1 MEAELETQLSASE
14 KRNADL
20 KNQNLRL
27 QTENENLKLKLA
39 SLTGQTGDQI
49 IDLQRQLNE
58 TQISNAK
65 LTRCIRELEQSND
78 DLERAKR
85 ALHASLDDFEKK
97 LNHQIEKNVLLEN
110 ELGEKEQLEEIIQRL
125 KDEARDLKQELLV
138 QQQTPS
144 SFKTSVD
151 EIDVCDDKTE
161 LKQCGLSNLRP
172 NNLYSPFTNS
182 KSINENST
190 SKKMQTNS
198 NLIENCKLNQTSN
211 STTNDL
217 PNSLLSPST
226 RISVLNIVSD
236 LLRKVGALESR
247 LNQSNQCKTIANSSS
262 TTATTTNQ
270 TQSPIK
276 NGLNGHFN

>member
-1 MEAELETQLSASE
+1 MTASE
-14 KRNADL
+14 KRNAEL

-27 QTENENLKLKLA
+27 QSENENLKLKLA

-49 IDLQRQLNE
+49 GELQRQLNE

-144 SFKTSVD
+144 STLSSY
-151 EIDVCDDKTE
+151 DVVAEEEVQQQQQQERKKSSEQIKSC
-161 LKQCGLSNLRP
+161 LRP
-172 NNLYSPFTNS
+172 SSLYYGD
-182 KSINENST
+182 
-190 SKKMQTNS
+190 KKMPNS
-198 NLIENCKLNQTSN
+198 NHPTAAPNKLLVNQLGNSDQLSAGQTSGR
-211 STTNDL
+211 TAADL
-217 PNSLLSPST
+217 PNCSMLWPST
-226 RISVLNIVSD
+226 RISMLNMVSD
-236 LLRKVGALESR
+236 LVRKVGALESR
-247 LNQSNQCKTIANSSS
+247 LSQTSCKGNSQMNPVS
-262 TTATTTNQ
+262 
-270 TQSPIK
+270 SPIK
-276 NGLNGHFN
+276 NGHLNCQNGNFN